1 MVADLLMD
9 YPDLIHHFSWSTRIS
24 IELPIGFEEQADDPE
39 GHRAMYAD
47 DLDATDELGGRVM
60 TSVVALAND
69 DEGAA
74 RMMADQSAEMP
85 GRHLEQRREAV
96 INHLPGLVQ
105 LLTYYEPELE
115 TDLVR
120 HETYVQ
126 AGNVL
131 FTIIALAPGKRGREY
146 LPAFEHAS
154 STARF
159 ILV

>member
-1 MVADLLMD
+1 ME

-24 IELPIGFEEQADDPE
+24 LELPMGFEEQADDPE

-47 DLDATDELGGRVM
+47 DLDETDELGGRVM
-60 TSVVALAND
+60 TSVVAVPED
-69 DEGAA
+69 QEDAA
-74 RMMADQSAEMP
+74 RIMADQSAEQH

-96 INHLPGLVQ
+96 INHLPALVQ
-105 LLTYYEPELE
+105 LLTYYEPELD

-131 FTIIALAPGKRGREY
+131 FSIIALAPGKRGSEY
-146 LPAFEHAS
+146 LPAFEQAS
-154 STARF
+154 RTARF
-159 ILV
+159 ILL